1 MCSNA
6 MRCQSKQSYVTLDGT
21 GVVSQR
27 DLIAMANTTTDPNRL
42 KIPPFIL
49 IGIWLGIGYW
59 VMEAYF
65 DSLLVENVSFAMRL
79 FPSDLNELWMRSFTS
94 VLFIG
99 FGLYSHRVHARI
111 QSAERMN
118 IDAAWLLKNALSNTI
133 RGNFLICV
141 FCKKIRDQ
149 DGQWVSPDRFI
160 VAQTEAEISGSMC
173 KECQTQHSP
182 DESAGQGQKN

>member
-1 MCSNA
+1 
-6 MRCQSKQSYVTLDGT
+6 
-21 GVVSQR
+21 
-27 DLIAMANTTTDPNRL
+27 MANTTTDPNRL
-42 KIPPFIL
+42 QIPPFIL
-49 IGIWLGIGYW
+49 IGIWLAIGYW

-111 QSAERMN
+111 QSAEAMN
-118 IDAAWLLKNALSNTI
+118 VEAAWLLKNALSNTI

-149 DGQWVSPDRFI
+149 DGLWVSPDRFI

-173 KECQTQHSP
+173 NECQIRHSP
-182 DESAGQGQKN
+182 DEAAGKGRGN